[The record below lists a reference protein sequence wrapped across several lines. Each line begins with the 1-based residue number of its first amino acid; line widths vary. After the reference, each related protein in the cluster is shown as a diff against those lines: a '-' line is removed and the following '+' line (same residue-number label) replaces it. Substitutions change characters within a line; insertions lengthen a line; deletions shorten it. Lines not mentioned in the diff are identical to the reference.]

1 MHITMVRR
9 YNHVL
14 GGSAEDVKQAAVVET
29 QCQQKRRQ
37 IELQSG
43 AGTELINV
51 RVLRDSKATEKV
63 ICLHAMPRESPEG
76 ISPRQKTQYARVAG
90 SSPNCPF

>member
-1 MHITMVRR
+1 MVRR

-43 AGTELINV
+43 AGTELVNV
-51 RVLRDSKATEKV
+51 R
-63 ICLHAMPRESPEG
+63 
-76 ISPRQKTQYARVAG
+76 
-90 SSPNCPF
+90 